1 MPHVAKPKVLHH
13 SGGGGGVVVV
23 GARKKRRLCLR
34 EGKEA
39 AGRPVM
45 LELLAAPPAA

>member
-1 MPHVAKPKVLHH
+1 MAKPKVLHH
-13 SGGGGGVVVV
+13 SGGGVVVV